1 MPNSLH
7 RSFRDQPSRS
17 WGKRVRRGETGVKG
31 GHSPGSC
38 SREESWRGKVGGK
51 YPGGHSTSRVLSGA
65 EARSCCLPFPP
76 HGAPSSH
83 TRSLPAAQG
92 THSRRAC
99 PGPFLAHSLPS
110 PPQLIPQLQV
120 GQQPPEDG
128 RGPRLASHGSPS
140 GPTPARGSGRTP
152 ALPAGT
158 ARSRSASTQP
168 VPPPYVHPA
177 RPSPVREE
185 PSATLTPWPSINP
198 CHRRAARLPAPP
210 YLRPLRVQR
219 AAACS
224 MGPRRCQQLG
234 QPARVGVGIGA
245 PRGSFGPARPAGA
258 LQAYRGVTRWRPRRV
273 GCSGQIRR
281 GGLDEEAG
289 LGWGL
294 KLSWLLGG
302 LHHAERGAGHGG
314 TLLCLPFLLLLR

>member
-17 WGKRVRRGETGVKG
+17 WGKRMRRGETGVKG

-51 YPGGHSTSRVLSGA
+51 YPGGHSTSTVLSGV

-76 HGAPSSH
+76 HGAHSSH

-92 THSRRAC
+92 THSHRAY
-99 PGPFLAHSLPS
+99 PGPFPAHSLPS

-128 RGPRLASHGSPS
+128 RGPRLAGHGSPS
-140 GPTPARGSGRTP
+140 GPTPARGGGRTP

-185 PSATLTPWPSINP
+185 PSATLTPWPGVNP
-198 CHRRAARLPAPP
+198 CHRGAACAPLPPAPQHPESRSLRHGPRAMPAARSASPG
-210 YLRPLRVQR
+210 RCGDR
-219 AAACS
+219 
-224 MGPRRCQQLG
+224 GPSRIL
-234 QPARVGVGIGA
+234 QP
-245 PRGSFGPARPAGA
+245 GPARQGPAG
-258 LQAYRGVTRWRPRRV
+258 LQGSHSLVPR
-273 GCSGQIRR
+273 
-281 GGLDEEAG
+281 
-289 LGWGL
+289 
-294 KLSWLLGG
+294 LSWLQWPDPV
-302 LHHAERGAGHGG
+302 EWPR
-314 TLLCLPFLLLLR
+314 